1 MSYIAES
8 AGGFAFI
15 GRDGKL
21 YIRAIYQDEQEISLE
36 LFGEYKWGEQYK
48 ISKVSYEN
56 GVESFKFGDDTG
68 NNLWLNQENM
78 YIVEESQVES
88 IYKQLKNLTA
98 NSFEGK
104 VIIDPALDVG
114 DKIIIDGKPVIYQ
127 GEADFQTRFI
137 AEIDSKISIKQKQET
152 TAKTTSQKVFNRRVQ
167 SRIDEAEG
175 KITQLVQETTEQGQK
190 LTEVEQTVDGI
201 TQTVSSVETKVEQVE
216 DKADNAQSTADSAT
230 QKAETAQDTADNAQ
244 TSANNA
250 QSTADGAVSQIT
262 TTNQKVSRI
271 EQTVNGITQSV
282 SEVEEKVETVEG
294 KADAAQSTANTANST
309 ANQAKSTAD
318 SVNNNLTTN
327 YYTKTQ
333 TNSQIQQTAD
343 TINQTIQQNVQETNR
358 ISGELEEQSSKIT
371 EIEASVEGITQTV
384 QDIENVTEIAEG
396 NKTITLEDCVE
407 GNLLELHIY
416 GNNEVFDYLYP
427 SNDLYPADNLYP
439 YGDSRIVVTDKDN
452 NSTTYELGITDVLRK
467 NGEVCD
473 EYVLKD
479 GKASVIRRIN
489 NDGTI
494 KSTEQVEKLGEYEI
508 KLKDGTNIL
517 TIKNYSA
524 SLKVKFAYKN
534 DYTEIFATKVEM
546 NSSITQTAEEIN
558 LEVSKKVDENEVISK
573 INQSAEQ
580 IQISAN
586 KISLQRK
593 RNKSNRR

>member
-1 MSYIAES
+1 
-8 AGGFAFI
+8 
-15 GRDGKL
+15 
-21 YIRAIYQDEQEISLE
+21 
-36 LFGEYKWGEQYK
+36 
-48 ISKVSYEN
+48 
-56 GVESFKFGDDTG
+56 
-68 NNLWLNQENM
+68 M

-152 TAKTTSQKVFNRRVQ
+152 TAKTTSQKVLNRRVQ

-201 TQTVSSVETKVEQVE
+201 TQTVSNVETKVEQVE

-262 TTNQKVSRI
+262 STNQKVSQI
-271 EQTVNGITQSV
+271 EQTVSGITQSV

-318 SVNNNLTTN
+318 AVNSNLTTN